1 MDMCPIS
8 TSSLH
13 GGNLNQHNYEWRT
26 LFLWKSVIMEYH
38 SLSNQE
44 LLASII
50 GEAKAAEL
58 YRGTLRPLFTP
69 SNNHEGEAPL
79 LAARELVRRYLAEEL
94 FRESVFTKPE
104 EVKEYLR
111 LLFSGYEHEV
121 FVVLFLDTQH
131 RLIAAEEL
139 FRGTISQTAVY
150 PREVVKRSLAVNAAA
165 LILAHNH
172 PSGVPEPS
180 QADIHLTRQLT
191 NALSLVDIRVLDHI
205 VVAGSAVVSFSERGM
220 V

>member
-1 MDMCPIS
+1 
-8 TSSLH
+8 
-13 GGNLNQHNYEWRT
+13 
-26 LFLWKSVIMEYH
+26 MEYH

-58 YRGTLRPLFTP
+58 YRGTLTPLFTP
-69 SNNHEGEAPL
+69 SNNHEGEVSL

-94 FRESVFTKPE
+94 FRESVFNKPE
-104 EVKEYLR
+104 EVGEYLR
-111 LLFSGYEHEV
+111 LLFSGYEYEV
-121 FVVLFLDTQH
+121 FVVLFLDTQN

-150 PREVVKRSLAVNAAA
+150 PREVVKRSLEVNAAA
-165 LILAHNH
+165 VIVAHNH
-172 PSGVPEPS
+172 PSGIPEPS

-205 VVAGSAVVSFSERGM
+205 VVGGNEIVSFTDRGLL
-220 V
+220 